1 MELESPDAVSTSGSS
16 LGDNNSGGGSDA
28 GSSSNSSSPS
38 SSHKQS
44 KAAPKSSTLLPR
56 VPLSSSAAAAAGE
69 QHSSYQDLE
78 TWLSKL
84 QQGTPLTET
93 EVKSLTEL
101 ARERLLL
108 ESNVQPV
115 QAPVTVSCRCGSIL

>member
-16 LGDNNSGGGSDA
+16 LGDNHSSGGGSDA
-28 GSSSNSSSPS
+28 GSSNSP
-38 SSHKQS
+38 SHKQS
-44 KAAPKSSTLLPR
+44 SKAAPAAKSATLPR
-56 VPLSSSAAAAAGE
+56 VPLSSSNTAAAGE
-69 QHSSYQDLE
+69 HSSYQDLE

>member
-16 LGDNNSGGGSDA
+16 LGDNNSSSGSDA
-28 GSSSNSSSPS
+28 SSP
-38 SSHKQS
+38 SHKQS
-44 KAAPKSSTLLPR
+44 SKAAPAAKSATLPR
-56 VPLSSSAAAAAGE
+56 VPLSSSSTAAAGE
-69 QHSSYQDLE
+69 HSSYQDLE